1 MFNREPIGIPLS
13 RSAVSPAAQMPSRP
27 VAGALDDPMTHSR
40 RSGFSRR
47 AQDAA
52 GLRLRHRERE
62 QIAHQVHDD
71 LGGIATALKACV
83 EVALTRQ
90 KQGEP
95 VPVEL
100 LTDAATLASAC
111 FAAIRRIG
119 CNLRPTLLEQLGFW
133 PGIAF
138 QLRCLASSGGVLT
151 ALYVDA
157 RLEQMAF
164 TEECE
169 RVLFRVISEA
179 ITNAGKHARASRLTV
194 KLFEN
199 QGFLIAR
206 IEDNGIGD
214 ESDHD
219 RDAPGATAPEGAGG
233 RGLRGMHELANAIG
247 GYLLIERAPGQG
259 CAVCLAIPIGH
270 CYAG

>member
-13 RSAVSPAAQMPSRP
+13 RSAVPPAAQMPSRP

-83 EVALTRQ
+83 EVALMRQ

-100 LTDAATLASAC
+100 LADAATLASAC

-119 CNLRPTLLEQLGFW
+119 CDLRPTLLEQLGFW

-138 QLRCLASSGGVLT
+138 QLRCLASRSGVLT

-199 QGFLIAR
+199 YGFLIAR

-214 ESDHD
+214 EDNPD
-219 RDAPGATAPEGAGG
+219 RDAAGAAAQEGGG

-247 GYLLIERAPGQG
+247 GYLLIERAPDQG